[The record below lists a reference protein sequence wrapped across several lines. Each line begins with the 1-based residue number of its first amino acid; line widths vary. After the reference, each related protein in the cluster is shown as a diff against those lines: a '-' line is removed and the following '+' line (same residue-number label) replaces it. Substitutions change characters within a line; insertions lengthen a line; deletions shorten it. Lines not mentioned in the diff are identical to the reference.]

1 MSQQSLATGINKI
14 DLSETIATIERETGT
29 TITQKDRHE
38 LLLRQ
43 KPLLLSKD
51 IIISPHK
58 WKVHGKEVH
67 HTGKLFKSDAGAAV
81 IIIGIVFIGSFLF
94 YCLLLNHSILNQHP
108 NRITNCF

>member
-1 MSQQSLATGINKI
+1 LKNSLSQQSLATGINKI

-43 KPLLLSKD
+43 KPLMLSKD

-67 HTGKLFKSDAGAAV
+67 HTGKLFKSDAV
-81 IIIGIVFIGSFLF
+81 SSL
-94 YCLLLNHSILNQHP
+94 
-108 NRITNCF
+108 

>member
-67 HTGKLFKSDAGAAV
+67 HTGKLFKSDAGVAV
-81 IIIGIVFIGSFLF
+81 IIIRTVFIGSFLI
-94 YCLLLNHSILNQHP
+94 YCLLLNHSFPTNLNS
-108 NRITNCF
+108 ITNCF